1 MGKVKEECGVCLEPQ
16 YLDMHIIKV
25 VEVSLQNVVVCL
37 LPLYAFCIAA
47 QDGHLKINKY
57 VTAAPE
63 GSVKQARGSG
73 CLRGVSVS
81 QEGQGSEFFASFYF
95 FNIFIGV

>member
-1 MGKVKEECGVCLEPQ
+1 MGNVKGECGVCLEPQ

-25 VEVSLQNVVVCL
+25 VEVSLQKVIIPL
-37 LPLYAFCIAA
+37 LPSYAFCIAA
-47 QDGHLKINKY
+47 QDGYLKINKY

-63 GSVKQARGSG
+63 GGVKQARGSG
-73 CLRGVSVS
+73 CLHGVSVS

-95 FNIFIGV
+95 LFF